1 MKRAGVIVA
10 AIALAIAAI
19 RQMNRQ
25 TPSQTWRVDLPPGNS
40 FSILLGPHSFT
51 LAVPSG
57 PEESHSLGRRHAA
70 NDDGQDDA
78 TIVNR
83 SAGSGGYITVL
94 SLLSGPAG
102 YRVDHL
108 PGPPGE

>member
-1 MKRAGVIVA
+1 LKRALVIVA
-10 AIALAIAAI
+10 AIALAIAAVW
-19 RQMNRQ
+19 QTNRE
-25 TPSQTWRVDLPPGNS
+25 TPAPTWRVDLAPGNS
-40 FSILLGPHSFT
+40 FLIPLGPHSFT

-94 SLLSGPAG
+94 SLLSGPDG